1 MDGGSTPPS
10 STKENKMNKTLSI
23 VLIIW
28 MLLSIIENVI
38 SIKRTKE
45 YQERQEFLDSRYEK
59 LNSRLEV
66 YEELVSQKT
75 TQFYVDELK
84 KIVDNM
90 HRLGKIVDKGEDI
103 ETYLKSLEE
112 QINAIALVSEDHVNH
127 MYNNYEA
134 LANDVDDLYT
144 NQEGINGRLESHSFA
159 IEGIYNNLH
168 GQINEAKEVI
178 EDIKST
184 LSQIENS
191 KIGKKIF
198 Q

>member
-1 MDGGSTPPS
+1 
-10 STKENKMNKTLSI
+10 
-23 VLIIW
+23 
-28 MLLSIIENVI
+28 
-38 SIKRTKE
+38 
-45 YQERQEFLDSRYEK
+45 
-59 LNSRLEV
+59 
-66 YEELVSQKT
+66 
-75 TQFYVDELK
+75 
-84 KIVDNM
+84 
-90 HRLGKIVDKGEDI
+90 
-103 ETYLKSLEE
+103 
-112 QINAIALVSEDHVNH
+112 

-159 IEGIYNNLH
+159 IEGIYNDLH

-178 EDIKST
+178 EDIKNT

>member
-1 MDGGSTPPS
+1 
-10 STKENKMNKTLSI
+10 MNKTLSI

-38 SIKRTKE
+38 SIERTKE

-159 IEGIYNNLH
+159 IEGIHNNLH
-168 GQINEAKEVI
+168 GQIKEAREVI

-198 Q
+198 QNNLK